1 MFIDEAIIELRSGKG
16 GDGAATFR
24 REKSVQFGGPDG
36 GDGGKGGSIVF
47 EADPNMNTLINFKH
61 QHNFFALDG
70 DNGFKKLS
78 TGKSADDLV
87 IKVPVGT
94 MVRDAQDGTL
104 YLDMSEPYSQRE
116 LLRGG
121 DGGRGNNHF
130 RSSIHQTP
138 KYSEKGFPGK
148 ELKVKLELKL
158 LGDVALV
165 GFPSVGKST
174 FINKVSAAKAKVA
187 AYHFTTIVPNLG
199 VVRVDDKHSF
209 VIADIPG
216 LVEGAH
222 EGKGLGIKFLRHI
235 ERCRVIYHLL
245 DAACFDG
252 RDPIEDYQVIQKELK
267 EYSPKLASKPQIVV
281 ANKIDAIYD
290 KTILDTIKEYVE
302 KEGHLFYALSAATG
316 EGIPPLLYKTQE
328 FLNEIQVEPL
338 EDEIEPLT
346 EQERVFDSMPE
357 WDITQDSEGTWV
369 IKGRIVEKLLLRF
382 LFNHEDSVLNF
393 IHILR
398 NKGLEKELR
407 KRGVE
412 EGDTVQI
419 AGREFEFME

>member
-1 MFIDEAIIELRSGKG
+1 MFIDEAIIELKSGKG

-36 GDGGKGGSIVF
+36 GDGGKGGSIIF

-61 QHNFFALDG
+61 QHHFFAEDG
-70 DNGFKKLS
+70 ENGSKKLC
-78 TGKSADDLV
+78 TGRSADNLI

-94 MVRDAQDGTL
+94 MIRDAENGAL
-104 YLDMSEPYSQRE
+104 YLDMSEPHSQRE

-138 KYSEKGFPGK
+138 KYSEKGFPGR
-148 ELKVKLELKL
+148 ELTVKLELKL

-187 AYHFTTIVPNLG
+187 AYHFTTLVPNLG
-199 VVRVDDKHSF
+199 VVRVDDAHSF

-222 EGKGLGIKFLRHI
+222 EGRGLGIKFLRHI

-245 DAACFDG
+245 DAASFDG
-252 RDPIEDYQVIQKELK
+252 RDPLEDFEVIQKELK

-281 ANKIDAIYD
+281 ANKIDAVYD
-290 KTILDTIKEYVE
+290 KFILDTIKEYVE
-302 KEGHLFYALSAATG
+302 KQGHLFFAASAATG

-328 FLNEIQVEPL
+328 FLNEIEVEPL
-338 EDEIEPLT
+338 EEEIEPLS

-357 WDITQDSEGTWV
+357 WDIKQDTEGTWV
-369 IKGRIVEKLLLRF
+369 VSGRIVEKLLLRF

-398 NKGLEKELR
+398 KKGLEQELR

-412 EGDTVQI
+412 EGDTIQI
-419 AGREFEFME
+419 AGREFEFVE